1 MSAKREPSERYAY
14 LVIQAPDDESVNA
27 QLLLEEERGVLD
39 PVWLSVVT
47 ADRPA
52 FLPGQRRRE
61 SMNDSPCKNAL
72 TMNRA

>member
-27 QLLLEEERGVLD
+27 QLLLEEQRGILY
-39 PVWLSVVT
+39 PVRLGVVT
-47 ADRPA
+47 ADCPT
-52 FLPGQRRRE
+52 FLPGKTAM
-61 SMNDSPCKNAL
+61 SSLTITGVNSAL